1 MRLAIFDVDGTLL
14 DLPVEI
20 ERARKEIAAMF
31 RIRGFKEPMRPIL
44 AQIQRAAAAVAR
56 GDAER
61 NDLIRQAFHL
71 LDDYE
76 VEGAERVSAR
86 PGAAMVD
93 ALAVADHPVALVTD
107 NGRKAVEVALRSAGL
122 PALAARAVLVT
133 RDDVAHGKP
142 APDGLLLAI
151 SKLRHGECDVVY
163 AGDSPRDMEAAVA
176 AERQIAPRRIYR
188 VGICADDAEKR
199 ARLLTVGAEEVVADV
214 GAVMPLLRTEHQG
227 SGLHE

>member
-20 ERARKEIAAMF
+20 ERARKDIAAMF

-44 AQIQRAAAAVAR
+44 PQIQRAAAAVTT
-56 GDAER
+56 DQEEQT
-61 NDLIRQAFHL
+61 DLIRQAYNL

-76 VEGAERVSAR
+76 VDGAERASAR
-86 PGAAMVD
+86 PGAGMVD

-107 NGRKAVEVALRSAGL
+107 NGRKAVEVALRHAGL

-133 RDDVAHGKP
+133 RDDVLRSKP

-163 AGDSPRDMEAAVA
+163 AGDSPRDMEAAVI
-176 AERQIAPRRIYR
+176 AEREISPRRIFR
-188 VGICADDAEKR
+188 VGICADGNDR
-199 ARLLTVGAEEVVADV
+199 RTRLLTVGAEEVVPDV
-214 GAVMPLLRTEHQG
+214 GGVVSLLRAE
-227 SGLHE
+227 S